1 MLQGTAA
8 RRCCRVVG
16 VAKVRDLTTLEPVV
30 RADAEREL
38 LEQAVALALNRAE
51 YTDPQSFG
59 SLVA

>member
-1 MLQGTAA
+1 M
-8 RRCCRVVG
+8 G